1 MSQLLLI
8 ATILLL
14 ILVGIISADIM
25 GFALWKSN
33 KFPVEGKV
41 CYFLY
46 DWEPIDL
53 STSQT
58 VLLTGSSQGMG
69 KEVARLLSARGANL
83 ILVAR
88 TVKNLETAIE
98 HARSHAKN
106 PSTQRFTYISA
117 DVSSEAENAR
127 IIAEAT
133 AWNNGHMP
141 EIVWAIAGSSTPGL
155 FIETSTDTLR
165 RQMELNYF
173 AAAYLAHKT
182 LQAWFYPSTPYSTQE
197 KTSAP
202 EQPRQFIFTSSA
214 VAFVGLAGYTPYAPA
229 KAAIRS
235 LADGLRS
242 EVQLY
247 NAARRSKTNTTGVQP
262 APFDVDIH
270 IIFPGTILSPGFEN
284 EEKTKH
290 PATRELESSDP
301 KQTEL
306 QAATAAVQGL
316 EGGNFMTPTNWL
328 VGLLRYGSMGSSQR
342 NNVVL
347 DTLGAWITTIVWL
360 VMVPDLNSKVW
371 GWGKKNG
378 MQKFKRNAQ

>member
-1 MSQLLLI
+1 
-8 ATILLL
+8 
-14 ILVGIISADIM
+14 
-25 GFALWKSN
+25 
-33 KFPVEGKV
+33 
-41 CYFLY
+41 
-46 DWEPIDL
+46 
-53 STSQT
+53 
-58 VLLTGSSQGMG
+58 MG
-69 KEVARLLSARGANL
+69 KEIARLLSARGANL

-88 TVKNLETAIE
+88 TVKNLETAVE
-98 HARSHAKN
+98 HARSYAKN

-133 AWNNGHMP
+133 AWNNGRMP
-141 EIVWAIAGSSTPGL
+141 EIVWAVAGSSTPGL
-155 FIETSTDTLR
+155 FVETSTDTLR

-173 AAAYLAHKT
+173 AAAYLAQKS
-182 LQAWFYPSTPYSTQE
+182 LQAWWYPSKPYPAQE
-197 KTSAP
+197 KSTTSEP
-202 EQPRQFIFTSSA
+202 TRQLIFTSSA
-214 VAFVGLAGYTPYAPA
+214 VAFVGLAGYSPYAPA

-247 NAARRSKTNTTGVQP
+247 NAARRSKTSTGTQP

-270 IIFPGTILSPGFEN
+270 VIFPGTILSPGFDN

-290 PATRELESSDP
+290 AVTRELESSDP

-328 VGLLRYGSMGSSQR
+328 VGVMRWGSLGSSQR
-342 NNVVL
+342 DNIVL
-347 DTLGAWITTIVWL
+347 DTLGAWITAIIWL
-360 VMVPDLNSKVW
+360 IMVPDLNSKVW

-378 MQKFKRNAQ
+378 MPKFRENAQ